1 MNFNRFKKIDDISI
15 KNRYEEAKSLKK
27 LCDVLSKLK
36 IKHWI
41 NCGTLLGAYREEKII
56 DHDNDL
62 DLTAIINFDDN
73 WICPL
78 HGGKKYQINLLYELQ
93 QDFYIKTFTENQ
105 YVALR
110 PREHSNF
117 NLDQIDIGWFPS
129 EESSYFPS
137 FFLDELDTIKLYDIE
152 FPCPRHLDL
161 YIPLRYGSDWKTPK
175 ENFSPV
181 QMLTPFKK
189 NWTCY
194 TSLVG
199 DLFHE
204 GHYNLLKRCKKL
216 FQKVIV
222 GVHNDEQ
229 VMSYKEKP
237 LDSYEVRLE
246 NVKKTGLFDE
256 IYENAPV
263 ITTQSFIDDL
273 EVDFVVAGRESPEK
287 IKKMYT
293 MDINRLH
300 LIERTPN
307 ISTSIL
313 KKIKL
318 GLF

>member
-1 MNFNRFKKIDDISI
+1 
-15 KNRYEEAKSLKK
+15 
-27 LCDVLSKLK
+27 
-36 IKHWI
+36 
-41 NCGTLLGAYREEKII
+41 
-56 DHDNDL
+56 
-62 DLTAIINFDDN
+62 
-73 WICPL
+73 
-78 HGGKKYQINLLYELQ
+78 
-93 QDFYIKTFTENQ
+93 
-105 YVALR
+105 
-110 PREHSNF
+110 
-117 NLDQIDIGWFPS
+117 
-129 EESSYFPS
+129 
-137 FFLDELDTIKLYDIE
+137 
-152 FPCPRHLDL
+152 
-161 YIPLRYGSDWKTPK
+161 
-175 ENFSPV
+175 
-181 QMLTPFKK
+181 MLTPFKK

-273 EVDFVVAGRESPEK
+273 EVDFVVAGRESSEK
-287 IKKMYT
+287 IKKMYPV
-293 MDINRLH
+293 DINRLH

-307 ISTSIL
+307 ISSSMLRKL
-313 KKIKL
+313 K
-318 GLF
+318 FV

>member
-1 MNFNRFKKIDDISI
+1 MNDIINYSTDCLKLLSDKFKERNIF
-15 KNRYEEAKSLKK
+15 
-27 LCDVLSKLK
+27 
-36 IKHWI
+36 HWI
-41 NCGTLLGAYREEKII
+41 DFGTLLSAYRDGEMF
-56 DHDNDL
+56 DHDYDVDICIFKETKSDVIQILNEL
-62 DLTAIINFDDN
+62 INENRLSIMFGTEGNIIMIEFFGHDIKSRRFDIYICERNGNF
-73 WICPL
+73 IGML
-78 HGGKKYQINLLYELQ
+78 HYNGNFKFKS
-93 QDFYIKTFTENQ
+93 FYI
-105 YVALR
+105 
-110 PREHSNF
+110 
-117 NLDQIDIGWFPS
+117 
-129 EESSYFPS
+129 
-137 FFLDELDTIKLYDIE
+137 DELETIKLGNYQ
-152 FPCPRHLDL
+152 FNCPRHLSSFL
-161 YIPLRYGSDWKTPK
+161 KVRYGKDYMIPQYRCEELDK
-175 ENFSPV
+175 EWWEITDNV
-181 QMLTPFKK
+181 GVDKRYHIV
-189 NWTCY
+189 Y

-256 IYENAPV
+256 IYENAPA

-273 EVDFVVAGRESPEK
+273 EVDFVVAGREPSEK
-287 IKKMYT
+287 IKKMYPV
-293 MDINRLH
+293 DINRLH

>member
-1 MNFNRFKKIDDISI
+1 MNFNRFKKIDNISI

-27 LCDVLSKLK
+27 LCDILSKLK

-41 NCGTLLGAYREEKII
+41 NYGTLLGAYREGKII

-62 DLTAIINFDDN
+62 DLSAIINFDDN
-73 WICPL
+73 WTCPL
-78 HGGKKYQINLLYELQ
+78 HGSKKYQINLLYELQ
-93 QDFYIKTFTENQ
+93 QDFYIKTFTENN
-105 YVALR
+105 YVALI
-110 PREHSNF
+110 PKDHSNF
-117 NLDQIDIGWFPS
+117 NLDQIDIGWFSS
-129 EESSYFPS
+129 EENSYFPP

-161 YIPLRYGSDWKTPK
+161 YIPSRYGSDWKTPK
-175 ENFSPV
+175 ENFSPIE
-181 QMLTPFKK
+181 MLTPFKK

-194 TSLVG
+194 TVLVG

-204 GHYNLLKRCKKL
+204 GHLNLLKRCKKL

-222 GVHNDEQ
+222 GIHNDEQ

-256 IYENAPV
+256 IYENAPA

-273 EVDFVVAGRESPEK
+273 KVDFVVAGRESSEK
-287 IKKMYT
+287 IKKMYPV
-293 MDINRLH
+293 DINRLH

-307 ISTSIL
+307 ISSSMLRKL
-313 KKIKL
+313 K
-318 GLF
+318 FV